1 MSVTLS
7 APLAARR
14 ARPGPPSLTPLLDP
28 LVERVIRD
36 TPECLHALVARH
48 GSPLNIVWPHTVAG
62 NVARMRCALSAERVD
77 HAIFYG
83 AKANKSQALIRAA
96 VAAGVGVDVSSAAEF
111 EDAVRAGAGAARI
124 CATGPAKTAPF
135 LRQLAEAGALVAVD
149 SLEELDDLV
158 ALLGPT
164 GRARVLLRY
173 RPRSAGR
180 TRFGMAADAVLEG
193 LRRVARAGARVA
205 LKGFHL
211 HLSGYDY
218 ESRAVAIAEVAALVE
233 AAAGLGLPARM
244 IDIGGGL
251 PVRYVAPEAYAHYLA
266 EQGPEH
272 YGTGRVPGDFYPY
285 GSALTAADWIAG
297 LLQAPCRGT
306 TVAGY
311 LRSAGLQLALEPGRS
326 LVDQAAISLFRVIR
340 TKPIGDGTA
349 IVFVEGSSF
358 SACETWFASEFL
370 VNPILLPAG
379 ATRPDAAPL
388 RASIAGHSCLD
399 GDVVSHRLLA
409 FDSAPQ
415 AGDLLIYANTAG
427 YQMDLLENEFHR
439 HPMPARLVAGPSP
452 DGAFIFVRDK

>member
-14 ARPGPPSLTPLLDP
+14 ARPGPPPLTPLLDP
-28 LVERVIRD
+28 LIERVIRD

-62 NVARMRCALSAERVD
+62 NVARMRCALSAECVD

-83 AKANKSQALIRAA
+83 AKANKSQALIKAA

-158 ALLGPT
+158 ALLGQA

-180 TRFGMAADAVLEG
+180 TRFGMAADTVLEG

-205 LKGFHL
+205 FEGFHL

-218 ESRAVAIAEVAALVE
+218 ASRAVAIAEVAALVE
-233 AAAGLGLPARM
+233 AAAGLGLPARL

-370 VNPILLPAG
+370 VDPILLPAG
-379 ATRPDAAPL
+379 AKRPDAAPL

>member
-1 MSVTLS
+1 VSVTLS

-14 ARPGPPSLTPLLDP
+14 ARPGPPPLTPLLDP
-28 LVERVIRD
+28 LIERVIRD

-62 NVARMRCALSAERVD
+62 NVARMRCALSAARVD

-111 EDAVRAGAGAARI
+111 EDAVRAGAARI
-124 CATGPAKTAPF
+124 CATGPAKTALF

-158 ALLGPT
+158 ALLGPA

-193 LRRVARAGARVA
+193 LRRVGRAGARVA
-205 LKGFHL
+205 FEGFHL

-218 ESRAVAIAEVAALVE
+218 ASRAAAIAEVAALVE
-233 AAAGLGLPARM
+233 AAAGLGLPARL

-251 PVRYVAPEAYAHYLA
+251 PVRYVAPAAYAHYLA

-285 GSALTAADWIAG
+285 GSALTASDWIAG
-297 LLQAPCRGT
+297 LLRAPCRGT

-311 LRSAGLQLALEPGRS
+311 LRSAGHQLALEPGRS

-370 VNPILLPAG
+370 VDPILLPAAARG
-379 ATRPDAAPL
+379 PDAAPL

>member
-14 ARPGPPSLTPLLDP
+14 ARPGPPPLTPLLDP

-62 NVARMRCALSAERVD
+62 NVARMRCALSAECVD

-83 AKANKSQALIRAA
+83 AKANKSQALIKAA

-158 ALLGPT
+158 ALLGPA

-180 TRFGMAADAVLEG
+180 TRFGMAADTVLEG

-205 LKGFHL
+205 FEGFHL

-233 AAAGLGLPARM
+233 AAAGLGLPARL

-272 YGTGRVPGDFYPY
+272 YGTGRVPGGFYPY

-297 LLQAPCRGT
+297 LLRAPCRGT

-370 VNPILLPAG
+370 VDPILLPAG
-379 ATRPDAAPL
+379 AKRPDAAPL